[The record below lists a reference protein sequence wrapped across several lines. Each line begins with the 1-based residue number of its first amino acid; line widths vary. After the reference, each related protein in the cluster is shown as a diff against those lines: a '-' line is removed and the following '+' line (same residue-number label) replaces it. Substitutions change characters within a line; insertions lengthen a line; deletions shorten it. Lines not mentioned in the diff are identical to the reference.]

1 MMKNNMKNQNIFKE
15 MAVGELRDKLRSGES
30 ICDYFKNDVEYP
42 LSYFFESPIKV
53 DIENLTLRLKEV
65 SDSSNND
72 INAAIALYEAFPELS
87 EAQASDPRLWVY
99 LTHVSLREYV
109 LKRWPVN
116 ESCEQVIGDSN
127 KKETVINN
135 ILSHWFAT
143 GGNDRS
149 LRRNAVARLW
159 WAVRLTRAPWATDPE
174 FFSDIINEKD
184 QYRFTRVLLSTQ
196 DTYQQ
201 VLERGLG
208 RDNRMLI
215 TVLEFI
221 EENKNITREQ
231 IRDFMKEL
239 NLGLS
244 VRNFAVLGRQE
255 LKETIFAIGV
265 EILK

>member
-1 MMKNNMKNQNIFKE
+1 MKNNMKNQNIFKD
-15 MAVGELRDKLRSGES
+15 MAVGGLRDKLRSGES
-30 ICDYFKNDVEYP
+30 ICDYFKKDVEYP

-53 DIENLTLRLKEV
+53 DIENLILQLKGEN
-65 SDSSNND
+65 DSSGND
-72 INAAIALYEAFPELS
+72 INAAMALYEAFSELS

-109 LKRWPVN
+109 LERWPN
-116 ESCEQVIGDSN
+116 SESCEQVIGDSN

-149 LRRNAVARLW
+149 LRRNAIARLW
-159 WAVRLTRAPWATDPE
+159 WAVRLTRAPWEADQE
-174 FFSDIINEKD
+174 FFSDLIKEED
-184 QYRFTRVLLSTQ
+184 VYRFTRVLLSTQ
-196 DTYQQ
+196 DIYQQ

-221 EENKNITREQ
+221 EEHKNITREQ

-255 LKETIFAIGV
+255 LKRAIFAVGSEV
-265 EILK
+265 LKP